1 MWPSWRSPS
10 RPASSTR
17 LPSSSKL
24 ARSWLA
30 TPTRTLTLTLTLY
43 PNPNSVKEDAA
54 GHAPAQTDWGLIA
67 VLALGA
73 LGSNTAMASLLTCQ
87 ALYLQHL
94 FGFGSLQFGFVM
106 MGTATFSI
114 LVRLL
119 VP

>member
-1 MWPSWRSPS
+1 M
-10 RPASSTR
+10 
-17 LPSSSKL
+17 
-24 ARSWLA
+24 
-30 TPTRTLTLTLTLY
+30 
-43 PNPNSVKEDAA
+43 KEGAA
-54 GHAPAQTDWGLIA
+54 GQSLPQTDWGLIA

-114 LVRLL
+114 LVRRLVLQLIRTPFLTPTLTDPIPNPTPYPTQPCTCTCLL
-119 VP
+119 GPQQQVQA

>member
-1 MWPSWRSPS
+1 M
-10 RPASSTR
+10 
-17 LPSSSKL
+17 
-24 ARSWLA
+24 
-30 TPTRTLTLTLTLY
+30 
-43 PNPNSVKEDAA
+43 KEDAA
-54 GHAPAQTDWGLIA
+54 GQAPPQTDWGLIV

-114 LVRLL
+114 LVRL
-119 VP
+119 PSSNRS